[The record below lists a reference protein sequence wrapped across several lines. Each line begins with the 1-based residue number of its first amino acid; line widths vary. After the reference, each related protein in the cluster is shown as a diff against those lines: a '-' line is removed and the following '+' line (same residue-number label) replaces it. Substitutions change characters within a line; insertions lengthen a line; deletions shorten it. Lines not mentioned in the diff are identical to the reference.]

1 LDESGDK
8 RQPAGPFD
16 LNRIE
21 RHTSGRRHQPS
32 VWPKWLA
39 ALTVAFG
46 FVAAA
51 VSGAS
56 AETRSLK
63 LYHLH
68 THEKAEIVYK
78 RNGRY
83 VPEGLRKINIILR
96 DWRRNEP
103 TKMDPRL
110 LDLVWEAYRESGAT
124 DYIQVVCGYRSPSTN
139 SMLRSRSRGVAE
151 KSQHMLGKAMDFYI
165 PGVPLK
171 KLRNVGLRMQ
181 GGGVGYYPTSG
192 SPFVHMDV
200 GNVRHWPGISRQELV
215 SLFPNGKTLHVPSD
229 GRPLPGYQQ
238 ALAAY
243 QARKGSGTPNV
254 ELASIGGSSKKS
266 GGFFASLF
274 GGGDDEADDSADAET
289 AFAAPVSKPRAVK
302 PQQQVA
308 KATGNSLPGI
318 AIVAPENA
326 RRAEIPQVA
335 EEQQPQQDTPET
347 IIAALPRSIPVPDF
361 APRPKTDVGAKP
373 ETVPFATADATA
385 SSETTVS
392 TAQAAASVPFSE
404 TEQPVST
411 NPTQMAVN
419 NIPLPTWRPKTLPAE
434 LSAAPSPTVLMAL
447 ADTADHRKTA
457 TDAFSVLPSARPEP
471 PKLDAIKAVL
481 EEADAQPVSA
491 EADATPVAAEVDAQP
506 VSAEAKATPAAA
518 EYEVA
523 SLSEPVAEPVS
534 AFNDPSGADAAS
546 PREAVVARPA
556 GSDPAAAIGAGV
568 KTTRK
573 EARATA
579 RDTKPGAKPVVVA
592 AAPQAARWAL
602 TSGEHVATVSAATTA
617 PGYAYNIVHTP
628 PSEVYTAGFQA
639 GNQVADANRFTGNA
653 VKFLSVAR
661 FQTK

>member
-1 LDESGDK
+1 M
-8 RQPAGPFD
+8 
-16 LNRIE
+16 
-21 RHTSGRRHQPS
+21 S
-32 VWPKWLA
+32 VWPRWLA
-39 ALTVAFG
+39 AVIVAFG

-51 VSGAS
+51 ATGAK
-56 AETRSLK
+56 AEVRSLK

-83 VPEGLRKINIILR
+83 DPEGLRKINIILR

-124 DYIQVVCGYRSPSTN
+124 DYIQVVCGYRSPATN

-171 KLRNVGLRMQ
+171 KLRNIGLKMQ

-229 GRPLPGYQQ
+229 GRPLPGYEQ
-238 ALAAY
+238 ALASY
-243 QARKGSGTPNV
+243 KSRKGAGTPNI
-254 ELASIGGSSKKS
+254 ELASAGGSGKKS
-266 GGFFASLF
+266 GGFLSAFF
-274 GGGDDEADDSADAET
+274 GGGDDEADDSADVET
-289 AFAAPVSKPRAVK
+289 ASAAPAPKARNLKPAAA
-302 PQQQVA
+302 A
-308 KATGNSLPGI
+308 KSSNLPGI

-326 RRAEIPQVA
+326 QRANIPQIA
-335 EEQQPQQDTPET
+335 DEQAPEPEKDTPET
-347 IIAALPRSIPVPDF
+347 IIAALPAKEIPLPDF
-361 APRPKTDVGAKP
+361 APRPKVDVGAQQP
-373 ETVPFATADATA
+373 ENVPFAMADATA
-385 SSETTVS
+385 TTEQAVA
-392 TAQAAASVPFSE
+392 TAQAPANMPFGKSDPAAIAEAAAADPAQV
-404 TEQPVST
+404 
-411 NPTQMAVN
+411 AVN
-419 NIPLPTWRPKTLPAE
+419 NIPLPTWRPERSLPAD
-434 LSAAPSPTVLMAL
+434 LAPPPSKDVLMAL
-447 ADTADHRKTA
+447 AETADQGKTA
-457 TDAFSVLPSARPEP
+457 TDAFSVLPTARPKP
-471 PKLDAIKAVL
+471 DAVKAVL
-481 EEADAQPVSA
+481 DEANAQVGGG
-491 EADATPVAAEVDAQP
+491 D
-506 VSAEAKATPAAA
+506 
-518 EYEVA
+518 EYQLA
-523 SLSEPVAEPVS
+523 SLSTEPRS
-534 AFNDPSGADAAS
+534 AFNDPSGVDAAS
-546 PREAVVARPA
+546 PRQAVAGRPA

-579 RDTKPGAKPVVVA
+579 RDQKPGPRAVVVA

-602 TSGEHVATVSAATTA
+602 TSGENVATVSTATTA

-628 PSEVYTAGFQA
+628 PSEVYTAGFQS
-639 GNQVADANRFTGNA
+639 GNQMADANRFTGNA
-653 VKFLSVAR
+653 VKFMSVAR

>member
-1 LDESGDK
+1 M
-8 RQPAGPFD
+8 
-16 LNRIE
+16 
-21 RHTSGRRHQPS
+21 S
-32 VWPKWLA
+32 VWPRWLA
-39 ALTVAFG
+39 AVIVAFG

-51 VSGAS
+51 ATGAQ
-56 AETRSLK
+56 AEVRSLK

-171 KLRNVGLRMQ
+171 KLRNIGLKMQ

-229 GRPLPGYQQ
+229 GRPLPGYEQ
-238 ALAAY
+238 ALASY
-243 QARKGSGTPNV
+243 KSRKGSGTPNI
-254 ELASIGGSSKKS
+254 EMASAGGSGKKS
-266 GGFFASLF
+266 GGFLAAFF
-274 GGGDDEADDSADAET
+274 GGGGADEADDSADVET
-289 AFAAPVSKPRAVK
+289 ASAAPAPKAGNLKPAAT
-302 PQQQVA
+302 A
-308 KATGNSLPGI
+308 KSSNLPGI

-326 RRAEIPQVA
+326 QRAEIPQVA
-335 EEQQPQQDTPET
+335 DEQAPEPEKNTPET
-347 IIAALPRSIPVPDF
+347 IIAALPAKEIPLPDF
-361 APRPKTDVGAKP
+361 APRPKADVGAQPP
-373 ETVPFATADATA
+373 ENVPFAMADATA
-385 SSETTVS
+385 TTGQAVA
-392 TAQAAASVPFSE
+392 TAQAPANMPFGKSDPAAIAEAAAADPAQV
-404 TEQPVST
+404 
-411 NPTQMAVN
+411 ALN
-419 NIPLPTWRPKTLPAE
+419 NIPLPTWRPERSLPAD
-434 LSAAPSPTVLMAL
+434 LAPPPSKDVLMAL
-447 ADTADHRKTA
+447 AETADQGKTA
-457 TDAFSVLPSARPEP
+457 TDAFSVVPTARPEP
-471 PKLDAIKAVL
+471 TKPDAVKAVL
-481 EEADAQPVSA
+481 DEANAQVGT
-491 EADATPVAAEVDAQP
+491 AD
-506 VSAEAKATPAAA
+506 
-518 EYEVA
+518 EYQVA
-523 SLSEPVAEPVS
+523 SLSEEPRS
-534 AFNDPSGADAAS
+534 AFNDPSGVDAAS
-546 PREAVVARPA
+546 PRQAVAARPA

-579 RDTKPGAKPVVVA
+579 RDQKPGPRAVVVA

-602 TSGEHVATVSAATTA
+602 TSGENVATVSSATTA
-617 PGYAYNIVHTP
+617 PGYAYSIVHTP
-628 PSEVYTAGFQA
+628 PSEVYTAGFQPS
-639 GNQVADANRFTGNA
+639 NQMADASRFTGNA
-653 VKFLSVAR
+653 VKFMSVAR

>member
-1 LDESGDK
+1 M
-8 RQPAGPFD
+8 
-16 LNRIE
+16 
-21 RHTSGRRHQPS
+21 S

-39 ALTVAFG
+39 MLIVAFG

-51 VSGAS
+51 ATGAS

-110 LDLVWEAYRESGAT
+110 LDLVWEAYREAGAT

-171 KLRNVGLRMQ
+171 KLRNIGLKMQ
-181 GGGVGYYPTSG
+181 GGGVGYYPSSG

-229 GRPLPGYQQ
+229 GRPLPGFEQ
-238 ALAAY
+238 ALASY
-243 QARKGSGTPNV
+243 KARKGSGSPAI
-254 ELASIGGSSKKS
+254 ELASAGGSSKKS
-266 GGFFASLF
+266 GGFLSAFF
-274 GGGDDEADDSADAET
+274 GGGGDEAEDSADVET
-289 AFAAPVSKPRAVK
+289 ASAAPTPKPRTLK
-302 PQQQVA
+302 PAAAA
-308 KATGNSLPGI
+308 KTSNLPGI

-326 RRAEIPQVA
+326 QRAEIPQIA
-335 EEQQPQQDTPET
+335 DEQAPEPEKDTPET
-347 IIAALPRSIPVPDF
+347 IIAALPARSVPLPDF
-361 APRPKTDVGAKP
+361 APRPKADVGVQQP
-373 ETVPFATADATA
+373 ENVPFAMADATATTEQAVATAHAPASVPFGLADATA
-385 SSETTVS
+385 S
-392 TAQAAASVPFSE
+392 ADA
-404 TEQPVST
+404 
-411 NPTQMAVN
+411 TQVAVN
-419 NIPLPTWRPKTLPAE
+419 NIPLPTWRPDTSLPAA
-434 LSAAPSPTVLMAL
+434 LAPPPSKDVLMAL
-447 ADTADHRKTA
+447 AETADQSKTA
-457 TDAFSVLPSARPEP
+457 TDAFSVLPTARPEIAKP
-471 PKLDAIKAVL
+471 DAVKAVL
-481 EEADAQPVSA
+481 DEANAQVG
-491 EADATPVAAEVDAQP
+491 ATYYQ
-506 VSAEAKATPAAA
+506 
-518 EYEVA
+518 VA
-523 SLSEPVAEPVS
+523 SLSQPEPRS
-534 AFNDPSGADAAS
+534 AFNDPGTDVAS
-546 PREAVVARPA
+546 PRDAVVARPA

-573 EARATA
+573 ESRATA
-579 RDTKPGAKPVVVA
+579 SDLKPGPKAMVVA

-602 TSGEHVATVSAATTA
+602 TSGEHVATVSSATTA
-617 PGYAYNIVHTP
+617 PGYAYSIVHTP
-628 PSEVYTAGFQA
+628 PSEVYTAGFQPSS
-639 GNQVADANRFTGNA
+639 QVADANRFTGNA

>member
-1 LDESGDK
+1 M
-8 RQPAGPFD
+8 
-16 LNRIE
+16 
-21 RHTSGRRHQPS
+21 S
-32 VWPKWLA
+32 VWPRWLA
-39 ALTVAFG
+39 AVIVAFG

-51 VSGAS
+51 ATGAQ
-56 AETRSLK
+56 AEVRSLK

-171 KLRNVGLRMQ
+171 KLRNIGLKMQ

-229 GRPLPGYQQ
+229 GRPLPGYEQ
-238 ALAAY
+238 ALASY
-243 QARKGSGTPNV
+243 QSRKGSGTPNI
-254 ELASIGGSSKKS
+254 EMASAGGSGKKS
-266 GGFFASLF
+266 GGFLSALF
-274 GGGDDEADDSADAET
+274 GGGGDDEADDSADVET
-289 AFAAPVSKPRAVK
+289 ASAAPAPKARNLKPAAA
-302 PQQQVA
+302 A
-308 KATGNSLPGI
+308 KSSNVPGI

-326 RRAEIPQVA
+326 QRADIPQVA
-335 EEQQPQQDTPET
+335 DEQAPEPEKNTPET
-347 IIAALPRSIPVPDF
+347 IIAALPAKEIPLPDF
-361 APRPKTDVGAKP
+361 APRPKADVGAQPP
-373 ETVPFATADATA
+373 ENVPFATADATA
-385 SSETTVS
+385 TTEQAVA
-392 TAQAAASVPFSE
+392 TAQAPAPFGKSDPAAIAEAAAADPAQV
-404 TEQPVST
+404 
-411 NPTQMAVN
+411 AVN
-419 NIPLPTWRPKTLPAE
+419 NIPLPTWRPERSLPAD
-434 LSAAPSPTVLMAL
+434 LAPPPSKDVLMAL
-447 ADTADHRKTA
+447 AETADQGKTA
-457 TDAFSVLPSARPEP
+457 TDAFSVLPTARPEP
-471 PKLDAIKAVL
+471 TKLDAVKAVL
-481 EEADAQPVSA
+481 DQANAQVGTAD
-491 EADATPVAAEVDAQP
+491 
-506 VSAEAKATPAAA
+506 
-518 EYEVA
+518 EYQVA
-523 SLSEPVAEPVS
+523 SLAEEPRS
-534 AFNDPSGADAAS
+534 AFNDPSGVDAAS
-546 PREAVVARPA
+546 PRQAVAARPA
-556 GSDPAAAIGAGV
+556 GSDPVAAIGAGV

-573 EARATA
+573 EARATV
-579 RDTKPGAKPVVVA
+579 RDQKPGPRAVVVA

-602 TSGEHVATVSAATTA
+602 TSGENVAAVSSATTA

-628 PSEVYTAGFQA
+628 PSEVYTTGFQA
-639 GNQVADANRFTGNA
+639 GNQMADANRFTGNA

>member
-1 LDESGDK
+1 M
-8 RQPAGPFD
+8 
-16 LNRIE
+16 
-21 RHTSGRRHQPS
+21 S

-39 ALTVAFG
+39 AVIVAFG

-51 VSGAS
+51 VTGAS

-83 VPEGLRKINIILR
+83 IPEGLRKINIILR

-171 KLRNVGLRMQ
+171 KLRNIGLRMQ
-181 GGGVGYYPTSG
+181 GGGVGYYPSSG

-215 SLFPNGKTLHVPSD
+215 GLFPNGKTLHVPSD
-229 GRPLPGYQQ
+229 GRPLPGYEQ
-238 ALAAY
+238 ALASY
-243 QARKGSGTPNV
+243 KSRKGSGGAAI
-254 ELASIGGSSKKS
+254 ELASAGGSGKKS
-266 GGFFASLF
+266 GGFLSAFF
-274 GGGDDEADDSADAET
+274 GGGDDEADDSADVAS
-289 AFAAPVSKPRAVK
+289 AAPAPKPRNAK
-302 PQQQVA
+302 PVLQTA
-308 KATGNSLPGI
+308 KSDNLPGI

-326 RRAEIPQVA
+326 KRAEIPQVA
-335 EEQQPQQDTPET
+335 EEQAPEPEQDTPET
-347 IIAALPRSIPVPDF
+347 IIAALPAREIPLPDF
-361 APRPKTDVGAKP
+361 APRPKADIGAQPP
-373 ETVPFATADATA
+373 ENVPFAMADATA
-385 SSETTVS
+385 TTEQAVA
-392 TAQAAASVPFSE
+392 TAQAPANMPFGKADPAAAAAAAAADPAQV
-404 TEQPVST
+404 
-411 NPTQMAVN
+411 AVN
-419 NIPLPTWRPKTLPAE
+419 NIPLPTWRPEHSLPAD
-434 LSAAPSPTVLMAL
+434 LAPPPSKDVLMAL
-447 ADTADHRKTA
+447 AETADHGKTV
-457 TDAFSVLPSARPEP
+457 TDAFSALPTARPEP
-471 PKLDAIKAVL
+471 GKPDAVKAVL
-481 EEADAQPVSA
+481 DEANAQVGNADAYYQ
-491 EADATPVAAEVDAQP
+491 
-506 VSAEAKATPAAA
+506 
-518 EYEVA
+518 VA
-523 SLSEPVAEPVS
+523 SLSQEPRS
-534 AFNDPSGADAAS
+534 AFNDPSTVDAAS
-546 PREAVVARPA
+546 PRLAVTARPA

-573 EARATA
+573 EARATT
-579 RDTKPGAKPVVVA
+579 RDLKPGPKAMVVA

-602 TSGEHVATVSAATTA
+602 TSGENVATVSSATTA

-628 PSEVYTAGFQA
+628 PSEVYTAGFQPD
-639 GNQVADANRFTGNA
+639 NQMAEANRFTGTA
-653 VKFLSVAR
+653 VKFMSVAR

>member
-1 LDESGDK
+1 M
-8 RQPAGPFD
+8 
-16 LNRIE
+16 
-21 RHTSGRRHQPS
+21 S

-39 ALTVAFG
+39 ALIVAFG

-51 VSGAS
+51 ATGAS

-171 KLRNVGLRMQ
+171 KLRNIGLKMQ
-181 GGGVGYYPTSG
+181 GGGVGYYPSSG

-229 GRPLPGYQQ
+229 GRPLPGFEQ
-238 ALAAY
+238 ALASY
-243 QARKGSGTPNV
+243 KARKGSGAPAI
-254 ELASIGGSSKKS
+254 ELASAGGSSKKS
-266 GGFFASLF
+266 GGFLSAFF
-274 GGGDDEADDSADAET
+274 GGGDDEADDSADVET
-289 AFAAPVSKPRAVK
+289 ASAAPPPKARNLKPAAA
-302 PQQQVA
+302 A
-308 KATGNSLPGI
+308 KTSNLPGI

-326 RRAEIPQVA
+326 QRAEIPQVA
-335 EEQQPQQDTPET
+335 EEQAPEPEKDTPET
-347 IIAALPRSIPVPDF
+347 IIAALPARSIPLPDF
-361 APRPKTDVGAKP
+361 APRPKADVGAQQP
-373 ETVPFATADATA
+373 ENVPFAMADATA
-385 SSETTVS
+385 TTEQAVA
-392 TAQAAASVPFSE
+392 TAHAPVNVPFGMADPSAAPDAA
-404 TEQPVST
+404 QV
-411 NPTQMAVN
+411 QDAAQVAVN
-419 NIPLPTWRPKTLPAE
+419 NVPLPTWRPDNSLPAA
-434 LSAAPSPTVLMAL
+434 LAPPPSKDVLMAL
-447 ADTADHRKTA
+447 ADTAERGSTA
-457 TDAFSVLPSARPEP
+457 TDAFSVLPTARPEMARP
-471 PKLDAIKAVL
+471 DAVKAVL
-481 EEADAQPVSA
+481 DEANAQVGAADAYQ
-491 EADATPVAAEVDAQP
+491 
-506 VSAEAKATPAAA
+506 
-518 EYEVA
+518 VA
-523 SLSEPVAEPVS
+523 SVPASEPRS

-546 PREAVVARPA
+546 PRQAVVARPA

-573 EARATA
+573 ESRATA
-579 RDTKPGAKPVVVA
+579 RDLKPGPKAMVVA

-602 TSGEHVATVSAATTA
+602 TSGENVATVSSATTA
-617 PGYAYNIVHTP
+617 PGYAYSIVHTP
-628 PSEVYTAGFQA
+628 PSEVYTAGFQS
-639 GNQVADANRFTGNA
+639 GDQMADANRFTGNA